1 MIDVSASWEDIITM
15 FVDKVK
21 EFVKVLVVVE
31 GCVEVEEGWVDA
43 RAPHQTQIHD
53 YKPKSDSENTIPKS
67 DFLLFVQILNK
78 PKSYS

>member
-43 RAPHQTQIHD
+43 KRIVGVVDVHIDVKLVVAR
-53 YKPKSDSENTIPKS
+53 Y
-67 DFLLFVQILNK
+67 
-78 PKSYS
+78 